1 MIGETQVIAVPVRV
15 RGQVIGAMEFELTDT
30 GNLSPED
37 LNLMEEVGEQLGL
50 AAESNR
56 LFETS
61 QRVAQRE
68 ALVNEISTRLQASNN
83 VEMTLNEAARSL
95 RSTLKANRVTI
106 RLGHHR
112 PATGIPKAVKHE
124 ATVCTTFRPYWT

>member
-1 MIGETQVIAVPVRV
+1 
-15 RGQVIGAMEFELTDT
+15 
-30 GNLSPED
+30 
-37 LNLMEEVGEQLGL
+37 L

-106 RLGHHR
+106 RLGTP
-112 PATGIPKAVKHE
+112 PATTNGNTQDGE
-124 ATVCTTFRPYWT
+124 A